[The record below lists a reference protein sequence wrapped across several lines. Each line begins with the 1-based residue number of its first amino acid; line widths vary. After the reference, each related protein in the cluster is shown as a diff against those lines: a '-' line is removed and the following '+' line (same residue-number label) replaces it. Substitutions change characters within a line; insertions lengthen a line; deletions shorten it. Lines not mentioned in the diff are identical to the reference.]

1 MENEIENYLI
11 SLLNKTYNISI
22 SNPEQDYFSAGLDS
36 FNFINFI
43 NDIET
48 KYNVKFNNDD
58 FQNRNFAIVSGLAN
72 IIKERLDVQ

>member
-1 MENEIENYLI
+1 MEKEIENCLI

-22 SNPEQDYFSAGLDS
+22 SNPEQDYFAAGLDS

-48 KYNVKFNNDD
+48 KYNIKFNNDD
-58 FQNRNFAIVSGLAN
+58 FQNRDFALVNGLAK
-72 IIKERLDVQ
+72 IIKKRLYV